1 LENAAKV
8 PADTCGHWV
17 ARGLTQ
23 PLTMGWPHK
32 CVYYSFRVTRV
43 G

>member
-1 LENAAKV
+1 V
-8 PADTCGHWV
+8 DTGV

-32 CVYYSFRVTRV
+32 CVYYSFRVTRGV
-43 G
+43 LVSFPG

>member
-1 LENAAKV
+1 V
-8 PADTCGHWV
+8 DTWV

-23 PLTMGWPHK
+23 LLTMGWPHK
-32 CVYYSFRVTRV
+32 CVYYSIRVTRV